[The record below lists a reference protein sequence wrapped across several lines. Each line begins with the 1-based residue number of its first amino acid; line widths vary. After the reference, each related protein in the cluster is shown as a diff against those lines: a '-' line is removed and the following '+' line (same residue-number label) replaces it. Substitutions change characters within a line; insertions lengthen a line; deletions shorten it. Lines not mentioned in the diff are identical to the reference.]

1 MTEIPEQDQWRLA
14 ESRGHVMELR
24 GQLEV
29 AQQEVRT
36 MAKMVTRLEVERDAL
51 RARVRELEKQHAALA
66 KEPS

>member
-1 MTEIPEQDQWRLA
+1 
-14 ESRGHVMELR
+14 MELR

-51 RARVRELEKQHAALA
+51 RARVRELIDQQNARNV
-66 KEPS
+66 